1 MNQRR
6 RTEGGAGL
14 TTTHPVFGAFSATG
28 DLLLVVEADHAEAA
42 ASRIA
47 QVAVLV
53 SPMAAHPLSINRLDA
68 TPGGVPVFFDAYFGA
83 DEDDDPLRRV
93 GPSSRAF
100 Q

>member
-14 TTTHPVFGAFSATG
+14 ATTHPVFGAFSATG
-28 DLLLVVEADHAEAA
+28 DLLLVVEADHADAA
-42 ASRIA
+42 ASRVA
-47 QVAVLV
+47 QVVVLV
-53 SPMAAHPLSINRLDA
+53 SPKAAHPLSINRLDTA
-68 TPGGVPVFFDAYFGA
+68 PGGVPIFFDAYFGA

-93 GPSSRAF
+93 VPSSRSF